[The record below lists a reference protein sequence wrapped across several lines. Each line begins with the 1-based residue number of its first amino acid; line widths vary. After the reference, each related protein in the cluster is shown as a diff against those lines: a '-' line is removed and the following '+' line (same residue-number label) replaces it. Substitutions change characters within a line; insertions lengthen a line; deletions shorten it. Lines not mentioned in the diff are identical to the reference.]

1 MRRSLRSGGNLRAGF
16 WSCLTGLKWDWLAEF
31 LGPDRRGNGNIGGPQ
46 LLFLGRGDRM
56 TMPFAALHESA
67 IDVAHRV
74 RNSLDAKSLEL
85 KNLR

>member
-1 MRRSLRSGGNLRAGF
+1 
-16 WSCLTGLKWDWLAEF
+16 
-31 LGPDRRGNGNIGGPQ
+31 
-46 LLFLGRGDRM
+46 M